1 VSAYIPPEERMGHRL
16 EEQLHREHMH
26 RISEMEHSILVD
38 RIKHAE
44 QIVDQTWINQFLG
57 DLVEQRELPLDEAV
71 SNALG
76 VSNFVRVRIKQ
87 ELIDPLY
94 ADLSKK
100 IVDDITGDMGSTVKE
115 MTPLEVE
122 LAKTKWKK
130 EQNDE

>member
-1 VSAYIPPEERMGHRL
+1 
-16 EEQLHREHMH
+16 
-26 RISEMEHSILVD
+26 
-38 RIKHAE
+38 
-44 QIVDQTWINQFLG
+44 
-57 DLVEQRELPLDEAV
+57 LVEQRELPLDEAV